1 MSDLLEVVRLV
12 ALDHYLEQPGATRTG
27 AAVFVD
33 EMLKL
38 LTPELVGRAR
48 SAAGACE
55 ADYVE
60 SDPTPLQVRLRAAII
75 DRYRRTVRPHPRL
88 EDQAAAFADT
98 IISNFGPAAEKVA
111 LDHAGRLAA
120 ATEHLMQAEYAR
132 EREKEIARNRPR
144 PPRRPLY
151 PV

>member
-12 ALDHYLEQPGATRTG
+12 VVDHYLELPGATRNG
-27 AAVFVD
+27 ATVFVE

-60 SDPTPLQVRLRAAII
+60 NDPTPLQVRLRAAII
-75 DRYRRTVRPHPRL
+75 DRYRRTVRPHPRID
-88 EDQAAAFADT
+88 DQAAAFADT
-98 IISNFGPAAEKVA
+98 IILNFGPMAEKVA
-111 LDHAGRLAA
+111 LDHAERLAA
-120 ATEHLMQAEYAR
+120 ASEWMMRAEEAR
-132 EREKEIARNRPR
+132 EREREIARNRPR
-144 PPRRPLY
+144 PRRRPLY